1 MILMGG
7 NILNSRFK
15 IEKKDIC
22 IKDGKIFFNSSDSL
36 NFSDSNNLKILDIT
50 GLTVLPG
57 LIDLHIHGY
66 KETDIAA
73 AGKKELD
80 ALCGDLVKEGTTS
93 FLCGLAADS
102 HENTLNSLK
111 VISKYRKGQSAGAEI
126 LGFNMEGPY
135 LSKEKKGAI
144 PEKYIRKAD
153 VNELNEFC
161 KAADNQIK
169 IMTIAP
175 EITENQD
182 CIHELTERNIVPA
195 IGHSNATA
203 SETEKSM
210 KHGISHAT
218 HLFNAMRGISHR
230 EPGVPGAVFDSDIT
244 AELICD
250 GFHINEKIIRMTYRL
265 LGKERLILISDNGQM
280 SGSADGKYVVNGIT
294 TIIKDGTCKLPDGTL
309 KGNYSS
315 LFECVKRAIKFGI
328 PFEDAV
334 YCATYSPAKRI
345 GVEQKKGSIDI
356 GKDADLLIVD
366 DNLTLRHVIKNGK
379 LLK

>member
-1 MILMGG
+1 MKLKGG
-7 NILNSRFK
+7 NILNSRFE
-15 IEKKDIC
+15 IEKRDLY
-22 IKDGKIFFNSSDSL
+22 IKGGKIFFDSPES
-36 NFSDSNNLKILDIT
+36 SDSNNREILDIT

-66 KETDIAA
+66 KETDIAS
-73 AGKKELD
+73 AGKEELET
-80 ALCGDLVKEGTTS
+80 LCSDLLREGTTS
-93 FLCGLAADS
+93 FLCGLAANA
-102 HENTLNSLK
+102 HENTLESLK
-111 VISKYRKGQSAGAEI
+111 VVSEYRKNQSAGAEI

-144 PEKYIRKAD
+144 PEKYIRKA
-153 VNELNEFC
+153 NSKELREFC
-161 KAADNQIK
+161 EAADNQIK

-175 EITENQD
+175 EIPENLE
-182 CIHELTERNIVPA
+182 CISELTARNIIPA

-203 SETEKSM
+203 AETEKSIE
-210 KHGISHAT
+210 KGLSHAT

-230 EPGVPGAVFDSDIT
+230 EPGIPGAVFDSDMT

-250 GFHINEKIIRMTYRL
+250 GFHVNEKIIRMTYRL

-280 SGSADGKYVVNGIT
+280 SGSADGEYVVNGLT

-315 LFECVKRAIKFGI
+315 LFECVRRAVRFGI

-334 YCATYSPAKRI
+334 YCASYSPAKRI
-345 GVEQKKGSIDI
+345 GAEQKKGSIDI
-356 GKDADLLIVD
+356 GKDADLLVVD
-366 DNLTLRHVIKNGK
+366 DELTPRHVIKNGK
-379 LLK
+379 LLQ